1 METQSDFVKYPRTPH
16 LAGSGIQ
23 RGDEEMDTV
32 PLAALRGLH
41 LTVTEKM
48 DGANCGI
55 SFAPD
60 GTPRLQSR
68 GHYLT
73 GGGRERQFD
82 RLKAWMGAHAAALH
96 AVLTDRYILFGEWLY
111 AKHTAFYTRLPDYF
125 LAFDCYERRTGLFLD
140 TPARDALL
148 AAVPFVRG
156 VRVVHTGPFASPE
169 ALPQL
174 VGPSPFVG
182 ADAATRLRATC
193 AARGLAADRVCAES
207 DLSGLMEGVV
217 VKVETNGVVQARY
230 KYVRPGFRQTLDAS
244 GNHWASRPI
253 IPNELHAS
261 KGGRR

>member
-1 METQSDFVKYPRTPH
+1 MEIRSDFVKYPRTPH

-32 PLAALRGLH
+32 PFAVLRGLH
-41 LTVTEKM
+41 LVVTEKM

-82 RLKAWMGAHAAALH
+82 RLKAWTGTHAAALY
-96 AVLTDRYILFGEWLY
+96 AALTDRYILYGEWLY
-111 AKHTAFYTRLPDYF
+111 AKHTTFYTRLPDYF
-125 LAFDCYERRTGLFLD
+125 LAFDCYDHQTGMFLA
-140 TPARDALL
+140 TPTRAALL
-148 AAVPFVRG
+148 AAVPFVRS
-156 VRVVHTGPFASPE
+156 VRVAHAGPLVSPE
-169 ALPQL
+169 TLPRL

-182 ADAATRLRATC
+182 ADAAVRLRAAC
-193 AARGLAADRVCAES
+193 AARGLDAERVLAES
-207 DLSGLMEGVV
+207 DLSGAMEGVA
-217 VKVETNGVVQARY
+217 VKVEANGVVQARY

-244 GNHWASRPI
+244 GSHWASRPI
-253 IPNELHAS
+253 IANELE
-261 KGGRR
+261 GGKR